1 MEQWV
6 LWSVALYIALFFIIK
21 WVSRYLG
28 DYYHNKA
35 VHLVI
40 ITKNSQH
47 ALEWMIRSYYVW
59 NGTQGKPG
67 QITCIDAGS
76 NDDTLFILKRL
87 KQRYPRLDVICFSE
101 EPDVDEA
108 IYRWLQTRQKN
119 NDKLIVMDLREPD
132 SSEIK
137 ESEEGLA

>member
-6 LWSVALYIALFFIIK
+6 LWSVVLYIALFLIIK
-21 WVSRYLG
+21 SLLRYFG
-28 DYYHNKA
+28 HYYHNKA

-59 NGTQGKPG
+59 NGSQGKPG

-87 KQRYPRLDVICFSE
+87 KQRYPHLDVIRFSE
-101 EPDVDEA
+101 ESDVDEA
-108 IYRWLQTRQKN
+108 IYRWLQSQQKN
-119 NDKLIVMDLREPD
+119 NEKLIVMDLREPD
-132 SSEIK
+132 SSEVG
-137 ESEEGLA
+137 ESEKGLA

>member
-6 LWSVALYIALFFIIK
+6 LWSVALYIALFLIIK
-21 WVSRYLG
+21 SLSRYFG
-28 DYYHNKA
+28 HYYHNKA

-40 ITKNSQH
+40 ITQNSQH

-67 QITCIDAGS
+67 QITCLDAGS

-87 KQRYPRLDVICFSE
+87 EQRYPHLHVIRFGE
-101 EPDVDEA
+101 ESDVDEA
-108 IYRWLQTRQKN
+108 IYRWLQSQQKN
-119 NDKLIVMDLREPD
+119 NENLIVMDLREPD
-132 SSEIK
+132 SSEME
-137 ESEEGLA
+137 ESEKGLA

>member
-6 LWSVALYIALFFIIK
+6 LWSVALYIALFLIIK
-21 WVSRYLG
+21 SFLRYFG
-28 DYYHNKA
+28 HYYHNKA

-40 ITKNSQH
+40 ITQNSQH

-59 NGTQGKPG
+59 NGSQGKPG

-87 KQRYPRLDVICFSE
+87 KQRYPHLDVIRFSKE
-101 EPDVDEA
+101 SDVDEA
-108 IYRWLQTRQKN
+108 IYSWLQTQQKN
-119 NDKLIVMDLREPD
+119 NEKLIVMDLREPD
-132 SSEIK
+132 SSK
-137 ESEEGLA
+137 VGESEKGSA